1 MQSNT
6 IQTEKIREL
15 FSFDK
20 RIFFVLLRL
29 VYVLV
34 IDLFQSMVLSDSLYY
49 ETWGQQLAQERIEK
63 MLNHRKEYAW
73 IGFVLMPIFMLIRM
87 CFTTLCLLSATIMQD
102 IKIGFRRI
110 FQIVLLSEVV
120 YLIPAIISLVYFL
133 LIAKDYSLADV
144 QNFDFYSLRAWVG
157 KDNIAP
163 WLTYAFSSMNIFEV
177 LYWCV
182 LATGFALALRRKWSE
197 MLGLVLSGYGTGLLL
212 WIVTITFLLV
222 SINTRKGYL

>member
-6 IQTEKIREL
+6 LQTEKIRKL

-20 RIFFVLLRL
+20 RIFFVVLCLA
-29 VYVLV
+29 YVLI
-34 IDLFQSMVLSDSLYY
+34 IDLFQNMVLSDSMYY
-49 ETWGQQLAQERIEK
+49 EAWGQQLAQERIEK

-73 IGFVLMPIFMLIRM
+73 IGFVMMPIFMLVRM

-133 LIAKDYSLADV
+133 LIAKDYTLADV
-144 QNFDFYSLRAWVG
+144 QNFNFYSLRAWVG
-157 KDNIAP
+157 KDNIP
-163 WLTYAFSSMNIFEV
+163 SWLTYAFASLNVFEV

-182 LATGFALALRRKWSE
+182 LATGLALVLRRGWSE
-197 MLGLVLSGYGTGLLL
+197 MLSLVLSGYGTGLLL

-222 SINTRKGYL
+222 SLAP